1 MQCNRYEIGKF
12 AKEAYSLGINYLG
25 VCCGANPMLIRET
38 AEAVGI
44 KVPASKYHED
54 MSTHMLFGTDKRIP
68 KHQKD
73 YQDKA

>member
-1 MQCNRYEIGKF
+1 
-12 AKEAYSLGINYLG
+12 
-25 VCCGANPMLIRET
+25 
-38 AEAVGI
+38 
-44 KVPASKYHED
+44 

>member
-1 MQCNRYEIGKF
+1 
-12 AKEAYSLGINYLG
+12 
-25 VCCGANPMLIRET
+25 MLIREV
-38 AEAVGI
+38 AEAVGL

-68 KHQKD
+68 KHQRD